1 MASRIPLEGPERLAA
16 ASRAMNNLAVALDIA
31 LKTLGNVKL
40 HGTLRMRD
48 VGKLRDVILTYPG
61 TPATSL
67 DMLEVTAVDPDAASA
82 LKAALD
88 AVAGEAPGL
97 TLSIRVC
104 AGPVAE
110 ALKAVGFGERGRY
123 ILNVREC

>member
-1 MASRIPLEGPERLAA
+1 M
-16 ASRAMNNLAVALDIA
+16 ALDIA
-31 LKTLGNVKL
+31 LKTPGSVKL
-40 HGTLRMRD
+40 QGTLRLRD

-67 DMLEVTAVDPDAASA
+67 DMLEVTAVDADAASA

-88 AVAGEAPGL
+88 AMAGDAASGL
-97 TLSIRVC
+97 MLTIRVC

-110 ALKAVGFGERGRY
+110 AMKAVGFSQKGPY
-123 ILNVREC
+123 ALNVREC

>member
-1 MASRIPLEGPERLAA
+1 MK
-16 ASRAMNNLAVALDIA
+16 NLAVALDIA
-31 LKTLGNVKL
+31 LRTQGNVKL
-40 HGTLRMRD
+40 QGTIRLRD

-67 DMLEVTAVDPDAASA
+67 DMLEVKAVDPDAAAA
-82 LKAALD
+82 LKASLD
-88 AVAGEAPGL
+88 AMAGNTPSGL
-97 TLSIRVC
+97 VLTIRVC

-110 ALKAVGFGERGRY
+110 ALRAVGFGERGPY

>member
-1 MASRIPLEGPERLAA
+1 MK
-16 ASRAMNNLAVALDIA
+16 NLAVVLDIA
-31 LKTLGNVKL
+31 LKTQGNVKL

-67 DMLEVTAVDPDAASA
+67 DMLEVTAVDTDAALA

-88 AVAGEAPGL
+88 AMAGDPASGL
-97 TLSIRVC
+97 MLSIRVC
-104 AGPVAE
+104 AGPVAD
-110 ALKAVGFGERGRY
+110 AMKAVGFSERGPY
-123 ILNVREC
+123 ALSVREC

>member
-1 MASRIPLEGPERLAA
+1 MK
-16 ASRAMNNLAVALDIA
+16 NLAVALDIA
-31 LKTLGNVKL
+31 LHSLGNVKVY
-40 HGTLRMRD
+40 GTLRVRD

-88 AVAGEAPGL
+88 AMAGDAAAGPK
-97 TLSIRVC
+97 LSIRVC

-110 ALKAVGFGERGRY
+110 ALKAVGFSERGLY